1 MSDAF
6 VIYRRQSV
14 ITADNIIVVCDIY
27 IVYEVCVLLMSLMHK
42 FISMKVMRW
51 QCFNRLLKKIPMKV
65 H

>member
-14 ITADNIIVVCDIY
+14 ITTDNIKVVCDIY

-42 FISMKVMRW
+42 FITIEVMR
-51 QCFNRLLKKIPMKV
+51 
-65 H
+65 